1 MTKAPPRAPAK
12 RKPATGATVPGKRA
26 AARVGA
32 AKIPNAPTPAKAP
45 ARSAPKA
52 RQRSAAA
59 TAAAVGTR
67 APAAPARAALTASER
82 DRRFNLILQ
91 TACLKAGSA
100 AAVSTISSKIP
111 LLKRFAPA
119 LMGNVTETLS
129 LGRLQ
134 HQLVRDT
141 LDLYD
146 LDLSDLEEK
155 GVILL
160 ATAGSLGSQ
169 QLSRQMV
176 DQLVKQLGGRYLSLL
191 TTRALPL
198 ASLVGEI
205 AAAIAST
212 YAVGKRAQV
221 LCNLPG
227 TGARNLGDL
236 LRGLTGIDQRRLLSW
251 SAEALKLALTPF
263 RSVLALIPGA
273 R

>member
-1 MTKAPPRAPAK
+1 MAKAPARPPAK
-12 RKPATGATVPGKRA
+12 RKPVTDTAASGKRA
-26 AARVGA
+26 V
-32 AKIPNAPTPAKAP
+32 AKAR
-45 ARSAPKA
+45 ASGGSKAPKA
-52 RQRSAAA
+52 AKVAA
-59 TAAAVGTR
+59 R
-67 APAAPARAALTASER
+67 APAKTPRRAAGTVPPVAARAPAPPPTRAVLSSSER

-100 AAVSTISSKIP
+100 AAISTISNRIP
-111 LLKRFAPA
+111 LLKRLAPA

-205 AAAIAST
+205 AASIAST

-263 RSVLALIPGA
+263 RSVLSLIPGA